1 MFNFAPDQYREGKL
15 GWFASEAYASEV
27 PDNVRRALPVLLAY
41 WAGLIG
47 QRLDPLIRAIQL
59 PETGTWSPAVIA
71 AEARRILR
79 SAAEA
84 EDGVFDP
91 PRGGFVAAGGAAR
104 NPDFDEYGNVLVAP
118 TELLLWW
125 EGTWTRGRSIEVR
138 IEFAQVGYKTWEV
151 AGAELSWKTGTDTR
165 SEFLNIES
173 LMQALDAAG
182 CLFGAEVAPDMA
194 DPAAISAAFD

>member
-59 PETGTWSPAVIA
+59 PETGTWNPAVIA

-91 PRGGFVAAGGAAR
+91 PRGGFVASGGTSCE
-104 NPDFDEYGNVLVAP
+104 PDFDEDGCCLVAP
-118 TELLLWW
+118 TELMLWW
-125 EGTWTRGRSIEVR
+125 EGTWTKNRSVEVKLT
-138 IEFAQVGYKTWEV
+138 FNQVGYKAWDV
-151 AGAELSWKTGTDTR
+151 ASCELAWKTGTDTR

-182 CLFGAEVAPDMA
+182 CMFGAEVAPDMA
-194 DPAAISAAFD
+194 ATAAACD